1 MVQDVGIEDT
11 DRRRV
16 RIRHIV
22 YTKVKE
28 VDQYKRLA
36 RVPSGEEQ
44 KVESKSFEELSCL
57 VILLNGYDKSCPAP
71 ICSSRNRM

>member
-44 KVESKSFEELSCL
+44 KVESNPLKS
-57 VILLNGYDKSCPAP
+57 
-71 ICSSRNRM
+71 